1 MPPYASSSSS
11 SSDNRLSDLFQT
23 LWASKLWIVLTT
35 LVVTL
40 AAAAYAYLAT
50 PVYEATVNTLPPTA
64 SGLASYNT
72 ASQLTGSAISGMLT
86 YGSSGGIDELTT
98 EEAYSEFLLR
108 LTSNSVRQKFFDQF
122 YLPAHDIK
130 TGGASEQRLW
140 RQLGQEVTIQRP
152 VKPEDKVARLIMQGK
167 DPELTAK
174 WANAYVGIAID
185 STREDLLSDLAGEV
199 EVRKKGVND
208 QIQTLRDVAAV
219 ARQGLITRVENAL
232 QIAEAIGLEIPPPG
246 SSVITVGSGTR
257 TMDADGA
264 LMYLRGAKALRSEL
278 EQLKQRTSDDAYI
291 PELGD
296 LLKKRTLLDNIDLN
310 PERLTVAIIDRAAVA
325 PEDPIKPRKRVI
337 ILLGLVLGALL
348 GVFLALLRRVL
359 R

>member
-1 MPPYASSSSS
+1 M
-11 SSDNRLSDLFQT
+11 
-23 LWASKLWIVLTT
+23 LTT

-50 PVYEATVNTLPPTA
+50 PTYEATVNTLPPTA

-72 ASQLTGSAISGMLT
+72 ASQLTGAAISGMLS
-86 YGSSGGIDELTT
+86 YGAAGGIGVLTT
-98 EEAYSEFLLR
+98 EEAYSAFLLR
-108 LTSNSVRQKFFDQF
+108 LTSNSVRQKFFDEF

-140 RQLGQEVTIQRP
+140 RQLGQEVVIQRP

-185 STREDLLSDLAGEV
+185 STRQDLLSDLAGEV
-199 EVRKKGVND
+199 EVRKKGIAD
-208 QIQTLRDVAAV
+208 QIKTLRDVAAV

-246 SSVITVGSGTR
+246 SSMITVGSSTR

-296 LLKKRTLLDNIDLN
+296 LLKKQALLDSIDLN

-348 GVFLALLRRVL
+348 GVFIALLRRVL